1 MYNAVRCASMAAI
14 TVDVESLPVSEARA
28 KLPELLT
35 RVEGGDAITITRHG
49 RAVAILVP
57 PELWHRRSRAAVLE
71 DARKIR
77 EMLDEARAV
86 PLPATG
92 GLSVERAEE
101 LVAEIRAD
109 REGR

>member
-1 MYNAVRCASMAAI
+1 MAAI

>member
-1 MYNAVRCASMAAI
+1 MAAI
-14 TVDVESLPVSEARA
+14 TVDVESVPVSEARA

-92 GLSVERAEE
+92 GLSAERAEE